1 MKTNHS
7 MKFSICMY
15 CFRSTATWYISY
27 RTSKVVNR
35 VKTMKQKISP
45 AFKEPVRNKI
55 SNVTIFPKT
64 DENS

>member
-45 AFKEPVRNKI
+45 GFKEPI
-55 SNVTIFPKT
+55 KT
-64 DENS
+64 N